1 MTGYDE
7 IAAYAERA
15 LNPERRA
22 AVLRH
27 AGRVTF
33 DVGCG
38 NGSYVLELGDS
49 RKLFGADGHRF
60 EAWDAAPGRFLM
72 SDAAQLPL
80 ASGSV
85 DTVLCFE
92 TLEHLAD
99 PDRALKE
106 YRRVSRGRLVLTVP
120 NCEITQGM
128 RKSNLIFGH
137 WVDRTHRNF
146 YELDTI
152 TAAVEVAGFR
162 MVEAGYINRIDVFA
176 FIGEVLHI
184 PDRAVRVLRKLLRP
198 VVRSYAMTCLVVGE
212 VA

>member
-38 NGSYVLELGDS
+38 NGSYVLELGNS

-92 TLEHLAD
+92 TLEHLPD
-99 PDRALKE
+99 PDRALTE
-106 YRRVSRGRLVLTVP
+106 YRRVSCGRLVLTVP
-120 NCEITQGM
+120 NCEITPGM
-128 RKSNLIFGH
+128 QRSNLIFGH

-146 YELDTI
+146 YVLDTI
-152 TAAVEVAGFR
+152 KAAVERAGFR
-162 MVEAGYINRIDVFA
+162 VVEAGYINRIDVFA

-184 PDRAVRVLRKLLRP
+184 PTQAVRVLRKLLRP
-198 VVRSYAMTCLVVGE
+198 VVRSYPMTCLVVGE